1 MYNTKNKMSMDS
13 IPEGL
18 RYSSITS
25 SQARVVR
32 SKIQPI
38 GINQGTDGTVVR
50 FLLPQKSICDMRSL
64 AIHYDYTISGLID
77 AETNYSNCYFP
88 PTYQHWSNVKVMVS
102 GSTAAGAQAN
112 HLDIAHHLLAK
123 ASVGEDYCFSRL
135 NNGYDNL
142 VRAPALTRNG
152 EGGNATTTKTLYATY
167 DDLVLFRSKS
177 FCYDSSL
184 LGNLEI
190 EMTFS
195 NAKSILKPAGYGNV
209 DGDAAFAS
217 IAHNFANITL
227 SIDQVVSISPLYVSL
242 LSERL
247 QVSQPIRYGFSEV
260 RTTLVSNTGSN
271 RITLQGE
278 CIDAVAVAFLNQ
290 EPNSNTGLVA
300 NTLLT
305 TPNAPRYR
313 FSLASKAAS
322 KNMSFQL
329 TVGGEV
335 FGRQTVNNLS
345 ELLDQTV
352 NAMYGNDAR
361 SVNLLYAGLVNG
373 ATSYTLDNAWQNNA
387 ISITKFAVGQEG
399 WATNIFAGLQTSGI
413 QTDCV
418 VNSAGAAMA
427 SHVFIAVLQSSQVV
441 FDPQS
446 SAVSIQ
452 A

>member
-1 MYNTKNKMSMDS
+1 MSMDS

-32 SKIQPI
+32 TKVQPI

-77 AETNYSNCYFP
+77 ADTNYSNCHYP

-142 VRAPALTRNG
+142 VRAPALTR
-152 EGGNATTTKTLYATY
+152 EGATSKSLRATY

-190 EMTFS
+190 ELTFS

-209 DGDAAFAS
+209 TAANAFAT

-290 EPNSNTGLVA
+290 EPNSNTGLDA

-313 FSLASKAAS
+313 FSLANRAAS
-322 KNMSFQL
+322 TNMSFQL

-335 FGRQTVNNLS
+335 FGRQTVSHLS

-361 SVNLLYAGLVNG
+361 SVNLLYAGLANG
-373 ATSYTLDNAWQNNA
+373 VTTYSLDNAWQNNA

-399 WATNIFAGLQTSGI
+399 WATNIYAGLQTSGI

-418 VNSAGAAMA
+418 VNSAGSAMA